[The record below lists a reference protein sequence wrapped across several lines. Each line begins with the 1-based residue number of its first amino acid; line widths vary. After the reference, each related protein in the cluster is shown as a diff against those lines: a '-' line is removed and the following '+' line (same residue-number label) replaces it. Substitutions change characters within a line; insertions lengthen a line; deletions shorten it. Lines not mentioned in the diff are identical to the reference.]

1 MAARVRNS
9 EARQEQALSLLDE
22 AVSEYEHYKRGK
34 KAGSEDRTRLE
45 KAQRLHEEANNID
58 DMLREDVFEVAGSD
72 DMGEKLWNQRFRNY
86 QNKWDR
92 LSKKVRRIQFK

>member
-9 EARQEQALSLLDE
+9 EARQEQALSLLDQ
-22 AVSEYEHYKRGK
+22 AVSEYEHYKRST
-34 KAGSEDRTRLE
+34 KAGSDDRSRLE
-45 KAQRLHEEANNID
+45 KAQKLHEEANNID